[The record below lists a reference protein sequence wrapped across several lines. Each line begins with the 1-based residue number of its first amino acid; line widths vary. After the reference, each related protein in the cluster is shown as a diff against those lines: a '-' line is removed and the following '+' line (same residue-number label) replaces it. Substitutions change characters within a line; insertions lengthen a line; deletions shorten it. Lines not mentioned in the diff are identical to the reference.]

1 MAVTIDISTFPA
13 EGGSFTIQVTKT
25 SNRPWNVTLPS
36 AAWITSAIGF
46 DQSNHLYEI
55 SLDIAENSGVAD
67 RNASFTAGD
76 DLDTETFTLTQY
88 GTGTTISAEVEA
100 SSSNED
106 IAAAGGQFT
115 VDIYSNGGNDSL
127 TSASSADAF
136 CTLTTTTHGVTSGGK
151 TCTRFVWTFSANT
164 SPSSR
169 TATLTFTVSDGL
181 NTASTVIAKA
191 QKGVLVNQG
200 TLAAASMSVAA
211 NATSA
216 SGALTQ
222 TDMDTSTLSASGT
235 AAWVTN
241 AEVSIQG
248 GSRVVSLT
256 LQANTG
262 ASARSDTITVT
273 GDDIWGNTI
282 TTTCTVTQAGTG
294 TTHTIN
300 AAWRTGLGYDGILDW
315 EGGQEQALIT
325 YTGTFSGD
333 ASLSYGTLP
342 DGVTIALPN
351 NSIINAYYTGGN
363 IDNTVVIPI
372 TISRTGDDNVVYTTT
387 INLILQAGGVFPI
400 WEDKFQEI
408 ISDEDWEDYEL
419 QESGVTLYSGRAFAY
434 PNEAN
439 IRVDVSKV
447 VAPYLVSYFKDI
459 DFLNDG
465 IILGRYTFVRDYSYD
480 PSMDYT
486 QNQWLNAPINGKV
499 PAGVKLSASLW
510 GATAGGS
517 LQVTDEGGSLVVN
530 EAIVKGLNIGEWI
543 SGSAGKKYTFGS
555 LEYEVVDACQGAL
568 LKYVNAYGAV
578 DYFLVEGV
586 AKKSDKIT
594 RASYEKDAAAL
605 SPEFESKDYQATME
619 AQWTGTTGWLTD
631 AQSARMK
638 HLVESVEVYMI
649 DINSGDE
656 IPVCMTDGSLDY
668 KTFISNGRKMVNYTL
683 KWSES
688 QKKIRR

>member
-36 AAWITSAIGF
+36 AAWITRAIGF

-55 SLDIAENSGVAD
+55 SLDIAENTSVAD

-76 DLDTETFTLTQY
+76 DLHTETFTLTQY
-88 GTGTTISAEVEA
+88 RTGTTISAEVEA
-100 SSSNED
+100 SSPNED

-115 VDIYSNGGNDSL
+115 VDIYSNGGNDAL

-151 TCTRFVWTFSANT
+151 TCTRFVWTFSANS

-333 ASLSYGTLP
+333 ASVSYGTLP
-342 DGVTIALPN
+342 DGVSIALSN
-351 NSIINAYYTGGN
+351 NSVLNAYYTGGN

-486 QNQWLNAPINGKV
+486 QNQWLNAPINGRV

-510 GATAGGS
+510 GASAGGS

-530 EAIVKGLNIGEWI
+530 EAIVKGLNVGEWI